1 MEKLDVNSI
10 KIGKRF
16 RQDLGDLAAMGRS
29 LQEVGQLQ
37 PIGVDDKNNLVFG
50 QRRLVAV
57 KELKWPTIDAVRINL
72 VDIISGEY
80 HENEMRKQFTISE
93 RVAIADAVKE
103 RIGNRQGKRTDLA
116 KISPQTQEDKE
127 DVSLVDR
134 GPQVEEGEKTRE
146 TAADF
151 AGMGSD
157 RSYRDAKNVKED
169 GIPELIKAM
178 DEGKVSVTKAAK
190 IAGKK
195 TPEAQKKALEAA
207 LKPKKPRKKKAD
219 KPDKADEKPE
229 DETLKD
235 ELDEPVPPGLNS
247 IFKKSPDFK
256 EIVKQLRDV
265 EKKIKELQQV
275 NAGAKL
281 ERSIVTDIENA
292 RRAIE
297 LDAAPYAVCPVCKG
311 IAKNRAGKCHCKE
324 RGWISENTYK
334 TMPAEYRQ

>member
-50 QRRLVAV
+50 QRRLVVA

-72 VDIISGEY
+72 GDIISGEY

-116 KISPQTQEDKE
+116 KTSPQTQEDNV
-127 DVSLVDR
+127 DTSLPDR
-134 GPQVEEGEKTRE
+134 GPEVEPGEETRAG
-146 TAADF
+146 AAEM

-157 RSYRDAKNVKED
+157 RSYRDAKKVKED

-178 DEGKVSVTKAAK
+178 DEWKVSVTKAAK

-207 LKPKKPRKKKAD
+207 LKPRKPRKKKAD
-219 KPDKADEKPE
+219 KPDEKPE
-229 DETLKD
+229 DEALKD